1 MPDCAVT
8 KPRSIKG
15 TLVLVL
21 VLVLV
26 YHIQPA
32 CGKVSQGLATVVC
45 IPPSILPRN
54 NLNVADCIIKHT

>member
-1 MPDCAVT
+1 MLFIFVVCMPDCAVT

-26 YHIQPA
+26 LRKKPTNQN
-32 CGKVSQGLATVVC
+32 TF
-45 IPPSILPRN
+45 
-54 NLNVADCIIKHT
+54 